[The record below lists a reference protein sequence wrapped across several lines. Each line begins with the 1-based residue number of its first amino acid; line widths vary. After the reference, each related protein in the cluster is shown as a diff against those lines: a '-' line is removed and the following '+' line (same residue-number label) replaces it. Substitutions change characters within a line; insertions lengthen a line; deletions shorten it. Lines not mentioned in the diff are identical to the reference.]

1 MCGLLTF
8 GAGTASAAEPPDIAQ
23 LVAAMQQEGQNA
35 AEKAA
40 FTGGGYRASLL
51 RTAETA
57 AQAAAAAPV
66 SAPAQEDP
74 GETGGDEE
82 PSEPAPVTQHS
93 IHDENGYYVHNGSAY
108 NSITKDGLWVGGTD
122 ENTGF
127 HVDSDGNVTT
137 TGSITVNRTGGAGSV
152 TIDASTGKITG
163 VAKGDINENS
173 TDAVNGS
180 QLYYAIQE
188 AEGTTYA
195 AGDGVVIADGSTTG
209 EDKTI
214 SVKAGNGI
222 EVGADG
228 VAVKV
233 NGNNLT
239 VNENGLSLSET
250 LSGLTSVTASGTI
263 TAGNV
268 KINADNSGKITGLA
282 EGEISDT
289 STDAVTGKQLNDV
302 KEAAEELDGLAV
314 KYTNKNKTAVDLG
327 SATLTTTGAITG
339 GSMTVDGVTVDNGKI
354 TGLATE
360 SITGDT
366 DATNKKYV
374 DDKVTTAIGE
384 LDIPEYSAGN
394 GIDITGET
402 ISAKAK
408 ENGNIVVD
416 GDGISLAADVK
427 DLTSVTAT
435 GAITAGS
442 FSGTSASIGGI
453 GISSGK
459 ITGLTTASI
468 TENTDAANKE
478 YVDKAVA
485 DIDVPEYK
493 AGNGIAI
500 TGDTISA
507 KAKENGNIVV
517 DGDGISLAK
526 EVTGLT
532 SVTATGAITAGS
544 FSGTSA
550 SIGGIGISSG
560 KITGLTTASITENT
574 DAANK
579 EYVDKAVA
587 DIDVPEYKAGNGI
600 AITGDTISAKAK
612 ENGNIVV
619 DGDGISLA
627 KEVTGLTSVT
637 ATGAITAGSF
647 SGTSASIGGIGI
659 SSGKITGL
667 TTASITENTDAANK
681 EYVDKAVADIDVPE
695 YKAGNGIAITGD
707 TISAKAKQDGN
718 IVVDENGI
726 SLATE
731 VSGLTSVATEKL
743 TATGAITGGSFV
755 VNGKTYIS
763 DAGLN
768 ANSQKI
774 TNVAAGDIKADSTDA
789 VNGGQLQ
796 QVYDAMKKID
806 GTTYADGDG
815 ISISGDD
822 NTISVNAGKGL
833 EIADDKVQVNLK
845 DDEKNLELL
854 ESGELTLKDALNVT
868 SVKASNGFLIDSNTS
883 FTSDGL
889 KIGGKTYVSSAG
901 LNANGSVI
909 TGVSDAKDA
918 DDAVNLGQL
927 NEKLAGLTT
936 EGTKYK
942 PGSGIKID
950 GDTISA
956 KVKENGNIV
965 VDENGISLA
974 TKVSGLTSVATGTLT
989 ATGAITGGSFAVGDK
1004 TYISDAGLN
1013 ANSQKITNVLKGEA
1027 DTDAVNVGQLNEA
1040 LKGVKGTAYEAGNK
1054 GITVDNENDKIS
1066 AKADEKNVTV
1076 GENGIALKDDISVV
1090 SVTTSGDVT
1099 IGGALNV
1106 TGATTLNGALTANG
1120 TATFTQ
1126 GASMGGQK
1134 ITNVKAGEA
1143 GTDAVNKSQ
1152 LDAVQ
1157 SQIKDYTAG
1166 DGISIDDDS
1175 DEISVAYGDGL
1186 TTDRQGNLLVNAGD
1200 GLGFNE
1206 DDNSLEVVTG
1216 DGLTISRNGEVT
1228 AAVGN
1233 GLDFDSD
1240 GKIVVEAAS
1249 GGNLTVDSNGI
1260 SLNKELT
1267 GLTGI
1272 STETLTASSGIT
1284 VGGTQYI
1291 STSGLNAGN
1300 HVITNVADGQNK
1312 NDAVNYGQLSALQED
1327 FTELNDLAVTYDAAN
1342 KTAITLDGTG
1352 GTKITNVA
1360 AGDISK
1366 ADSTDAVNGG
1376 QLYATNQI
1384 VGDGKWNTG
1393 SNYLTGDVEDLTDA
1407 ANALDSAIG
1416 NNRYTGDNVLNAN
1429 TDGKTY
1435 TSVTAAISTLD
1446 SNIGN
1451 LTMTSAQA
1459 YYSQGTKVNVT
1470 AALDRFS
1477 SLFGPMNFSEAGA
1490 HYINNDANV
1499 SSALMIF
1506 DSNLWRID
1514 KNFDA
1519 MLQNVGFRKVGDEF
1533 TTTIDWS
1540 DSSYGEGTTIVTA
1553 IKDLDDRVLT
1563 LEGKNPAGQSLAA
1576 FSNMSAANVSAL
1588 SALSNMDT
1596 ETAETLASMSS
1607 EQVET
1612 LAAKAPAA
1620 APAAPAPGDPAATST
1635 RPGPDGESETG
1646 DTGDAYEVKQDL
1658 HVTGDTTLD
1667 GALTVDG
1674 AGTFNDGLTVNTKTE
1689 GGTALTVNGG
1699 ASINGTLNMND
1710 NKITGVADGEISETS
1725 TDAVNGSQLWGV
1737 QQDIEN
1743 NASAI
1748 ASLGGQV
1755 SRLDNRID
1763 RVGAGAAAL
1772 AALHPLDYDPEVKW
1786 DFAAG
1791 YGNYRGANAVSV
1803 GAFYRPNEDVM
1814 FSVGGSMGG
1823 GENMVNAGVS
1833 FKLGS
1838 GSGLTTSRTAM
1849 ARELAAMKDTVA
1861 AQNAQIEAQAKQIEE
1876 LTALVAQLAAEK
1888 AGAPEEKKA

>member
-1 MCGLLTF
+1 M
-8 GAGTASAAEPPDIAQ
+8 
-23 LVAAMQQEGQNA
+23 
-35 AEKAA
+35 
-40 FTGGGYRASLL
+40 
-51 RTAETA
+51 
-57 AQAAAAAPV
+57 
-66 SAPAQEDP
+66 QEDP

-222 EVGADG
+222 EAGADG

-250 LSGLTSVTASGTI
+250 LSGLTSVTASETI
-263 TAGNV
+263 TAGNFAAGNV
-268 KINADNSGKITGLA
+268 KINADGSGKITGLA
-282 EGEISDT
+282 DGEINDT
-289 STDAVTGKQLNDV
+289 STDAVTGKQLNAV
-302 KEAAEELDGLAV
+302 KEAAAELDGLAV
-314 KYTNKNKTAVDLG
+314 KYTDENKTAVDLG

-560 KITGLTTASITENT
+560 TITGLTNTEW
-574 DAANK
+574 
-579 EYVDKAVA
+579 
-587 DIDVPEYKAGNGI
+587 
-600 AITGDTISAKAK
+600 TG
-612 ENGNIVV
+612 
-619 DGDGISLA
+619 
-627 KEVTGLTSVT
+627 T
-637 ATGAITAGSF
+637 AT
-647 SGTSASIGGIGI
+647 
-659 SSGKITGL
+659 
-667 TTASITENTDAANK
+667 
-681 EYVDKAVADIDVPE
+681 
-695 YKAGNGIAITGD
+695 NGRA
-707 TISAKAKQDGN
+707 
-718 IVVDENGI
+718 
-726 SLATE
+726 ATE
-731 VSGLTSVATEKL
+731 DQLASVQ
-743 TATGAITGGSFV
+743 
-755 VNGKTYIS
+755 
-763 DAGLN
+763 
-768 ANSQKI
+768 SQIK
-774 TNVAAGDIKADSTDA
+774 NYAA
-789 VNGGQLQ
+789 
-796 QVYDAMKKID
+796 
-806 GTTYADGDG
+806 GDG
-815 ISISGDD
+815 ISISGED
-822 NTISVNAGKGL
+822 NKISVKYGNGLDVENGSLTVKGNDG
-833 EIADDKVQVNLK
+833 ITVGANGVSVNL
-845 DDEKNLELL
+845 
-854 ESGELTLKDALNVT
+854 
-868 SVKASNGFLIDSNTS
+868 ASNSGLGFYRGALYIMTPRSGNIEITE
-883 FTSDGL
+883 DGL
-889 KIGGKTYVSSAG
+889 DLADEVSGLTSLSAGTLTATNSLTAGSIIVDGKTYISSSG
-901 LNANGSVI
+901 LNANGVI
-909 TGVSDAKDA
+909 TGVS
-918 DDAVNLGQL
+918 
-927 NEKLAGLTT
+927 AG
-936 EGTKYK
+936 
-942 PGSGIKID
+942 
-950 GDTISA
+950 TISA
-956 KVKENGNIV
+956 SSTE
-965 VDENGISLA
+965 
-974 TKVSGLTSVATGTLT
+974 
-989 ATGAITGGSFAVGDK
+989 
-1004 TYISDAGLN
+1004 
-1013 ANSQKITNVLKGEA
+1013 
-1027 DTDAVNVGQLNEA
+1027 AVNG
-1040 LKGVKGTAYEAGNK
+1040 
-1054 GITVDNENDKIS
+1054 
-1066 AKADEKNVTV
+1066 
-1076 GENGIALKDDISVV
+1076 
-1090 SVTTSGDVT
+1090 
-1099 IGGALNV
+1099 
-1106 TGATTLNGALTANG
+1106 
-1120 TATFTQ
+1120 
-1126 GASMGGQK
+1126 
-1134 ITNVKAGEA
+1134 
-1143 GTDAVNKSQ
+1143 SQ
-1152 LDAVQ
+1152 LFE
-1157 SQIKDYTAG
+1157 IKQV
-1166 DGISIDDDS
+1166 S
-1175 DEISVAYGDGL
+1175 
-1186 TTDRQGNLLVNAGD
+1186 
-1200 GLGFNE
+1200 
-1206 DDNSLEVVTG
+1206 
-1216 DGLTISRNGEVT
+1216 
-1228 AAVGN
+1228 
-1233 GLDFDSD
+1233 
-1240 GKIVVEAAS
+1240 
-1249 GGNLTVDSNGI
+1249 
-1260 SLNKELT
+1260 
-1267 GLTGI
+1267 
-1272 STETLTASSGIT
+1272 
-1284 VGGTQYI
+1284 
-1291 STSGLNAGN
+1291 
-1300 HVITNVADGQNK
+1300 
-1312 NDAVNYGQLSALQED
+1312 
-1327 FTELNDLAVTYDAAN
+1327 DLAVTYTSAAKDRVELGKDGHN
-1342 KTAITLDGTG
+1342 ATLTHVADGALSET
-1352 GTKITNVA
+1352 
-1360 AGDISK
+1360 
-1366 ADSTDAVNGG
+1366 STDAVNGKQLYVVDEKVGDAEWKTSHWLAEEKDLTSAVSILDSKIGNLEMG
-1376 QLYATNQI
+1376 QL
-1384 VGDGKWNTG
+1384 D
-1393 SNYLTGDVEDLTDA
+1393 YLKGTQ
-1407 ANALDSAIG
+1407 
-1416 NNRYTGDNVLNAN
+1416 
-1429 TDGKTY
+1429 
-1435 TSVTAAISTLD
+1435 TSVTSALYGLNEAIGPVKFTSGNYITD
-1446 SNIGN
+1446 GDN
-1451 LTMTSAQA
+1451 LT
-1459 YYSQGTKVNVT
+1459 T
-1470 AALDRFS
+1470 AAQKLDLASSAIANAIGVQKNEEGGLSTTINWSSDLKYVHSGDTIATGVSNLDR
-1477 SLFGPMNFSEAGA
+1477 
-1490 HYINNDANV
+1490 
-1499 SSALMIF
+1499 
-1506 DSNLWRID
+1506 
-1514 KNFDA
+1514 A
-1519 MLQNVGFRKVGDEF
+1519 MQ
-1533 TTTIDWS
+1533 
-1540 DSSYGEGTTIVTA
+1540 
-1553 IKDLDDRVLT
+1553 DLNGRVLT
-1563 LEGKNPAGQSLAA
+1563 LEGKNPAGQSLSA
-1576 FSNMSAANVSAL
+1576 FSKMSTANVSAL

-1620 APAAPAPGDPAATST
+1620 APAAPAPGDPTATST

-1646 DTGDAYEVKQDL
+1646 DTGDTYEVKQDL

-1667 GALTVDG
+1667 SALTVDG

-1699 ASINGTLNMND
+1699 ASINGTLNMNG

>member
-1 MCGLLTF
+1 M
-8 GAGTASAAEPPDIAQ
+8 
-23 LVAAMQQEGQNA
+23 
-35 AEKAA
+35 
-40 FTGGGYRASLL
+40 
-51 RTAETA
+51 
-57 AQAAAAAPV
+57 
-66 SAPAQEDP
+66 
-74 GETGGDEE
+74 
-82 PSEPAPVTQHS
+82 
-93 IHDENGYYVHNGSAY
+93 
-108 NSITKDGLWVGGTD
+108 
-122 ENTGF
+122 
-127 HVDSDGNVTT
+127 
-137 TGSITVNRTGGAGSV
+137 
-152 TIDASTGKITG
+152 
-163 VAKGDINENS
+163 
-173 TDAVNGS
+173 
-180 QLYYAIQE
+180 
-188 AEGTTYA
+188 
-195 AGDGVVIADGSTTG
+195 
-209 EDKTI
+209 
-214 SVKAGNGI
+214 
-222 EVGADG
+222 
-228 VAVKV
+228 
-233 NGNNLT
+233 
-239 VNENGLSLSET
+239 
-250 LSGLTSVTASGTI
+250 
-263 TAGNV
+263 
-268 KINADNSGKITGLA
+268 
-282 EGEISDT
+282 
-289 STDAVTGKQLNDV
+289 
-302 KEAAEELDGLAV
+302 
-314 KYTNKNKTAVDLG
+314 
-327 SATLTTTGAITG
+327 
-339 GSMTVDGVTVDNGKI
+339 
-354 TGLATE
+354 
-360 SITGDT
+360 
-366 DATNKKYV
+366 
-374 DDKVTTAIGE
+374 
-384 LDIPEYSAGN
+384 PEYTAGN
-394 GIDITGET
+394 GIDITGE
-402 ISAKAK
+402 
-408 ENGNIVVD
+408 
-416 GDGISLAADVK
+416 
-427 DLTSVTAT
+427 
-435 GAITAGS
+435 
-442 FSGTSASIGGI
+442 
-453 GISSGK
+453 
-459 ITGLTTASI
+459 
-468 TENTDAANKE
+468 
-478 YVDKAVA
+478 
-485 DIDVPEYK
+485 
-493 AGNGIAI
+493 
-500 TGDTISA
+500 
-507 KAKENGNIVV
+507 
-517 DGDGISLAK
+517 
-526 EVTGLT
+526 
-532 SVTATGAITAGS
+532 
-544 FSGTSA
+544 
-550 SIGGIGISSG
+550 
-560 KITGLTTASITENT
+560 
-574 DAANK
+574 
-579 EYVDKAVA
+579 
-587 DIDVPEYKAGNGI
+587 
-600 AITGDTISAKAK
+600 TISAKAK

-815 ISISGDD
+815 ISISGED
-822 NTISVNAGKGL
+822 NKISVNAGKGL

-845 DDEKNLELL
+845 GDEKNLELL

-909 TGVSDAKDA
+909 TGVSDAKDD

-956 KVKENGNIV
+956 KAKENGNIV

-974 TKVSGLTSVATGTLT
+974 TNVSGLTSVATGTLT

-1040 LKGVKGTAYEAGNK
+1040 LKGVEGTAYEAGNK
-1054 GITVDNENDKIS
+1054 GITVDNENDTIS

-1106 TGATTLNGALTANG
+1106 TGATTLTGALTANG
-1120 TATFTQ
+1120 AATFTQ

-1134 ITNVKAGEA
+1134 ITNVKDGEA
-1143 GTDAVNKSQ
+1143 DTDAVNKSQ
-1152 LDAVQ
+1152 LDKVQ

-1166 DGISIDDDS
+1166 DGISISGEDNK
-1175 DEISVAYGDGL
+1175 ISVKY
-1186 TTDRQGNLLVNAGD
+1186 
-1200 GLGFNE
+1200 
-1206 DDNSLEVVTG
+1206 
-1216 DGLTISRNGEVT
+1216 
-1228 AAVGN
+1228 GN
-1233 GLDFDSD
+1233 GLGVDNGS
-1240 GKIVVEAAS
+1240 
-1249 GGNLTVDSNGI
+1249 LTVKGY
-1260 SLNKELT
+1260 E
-1267 GLTGI
+1267 
-1272 STETLTASSGIT
+1272 GIT
-1284 VGGTQYI
+1284 VGANGVSVNLASDSGLGFDRGALYIMTPRSGNIEITKDGLDLADEVSGLTSVSADKLTATNSLTAGSIIVDGKTYI
-1291 STSGLNAGN
+1291 SSSGLNANG
-1300 HVITNVADGQNK
+1300 VITGVSAGTISASSTE
-1312 NDAVNYGQLSALQED
+1312 AVNGSQLFEIKQVS
-1327 FTELNDLAVTYDAAN
+1327 DLAVTYTSAAKDRVELGKDGN
-1342 KTAITLDGTG
+1342 KATLTHVADGALS
-1352 GTKITNVA
+1352 GT
-1360 AGDISK
+1360 
-1366 ADSTDAVNGG
+1366 STDAVNGK
-1376 QLYATNQI
+1376 QLYVVDEK
-1384 VGDGKWNTG
+1384 VGDAEWRTSHWLAEEK
-1393 SNYLTGDVEDLTDA
+1393 DLTSA
-1407 ANALDSAIG
+1407 VSILDS
-1416 NNRYTGDNVLNAN
+1416 
-1429 TDGKTY
+1429 K
-1435 TSVTAAISTLD
+1435 
-1446 SNIGN
+1446 IGN
-1451 LTMTSAQA
+1451 LEMGQLDYLKGTQNSVTSALYGLNEA
-1459 YYSQGTKVNVT
+1459 IGPVKFTAGNYITDGDNLTT
-1470 AALDRFS
+1470 AAQKLDLASSAIANAIGVQQNEEGGLSTTINWSSDLKYVHSGDTIATGVSSLDR
-1477 SLFGPMNFSEAGA
+1477 
-1490 HYINNDANV
+1490 
-1499 SSALMIF
+1499 
-1506 DSNLWRID
+1506 
-1514 KNFDA
+1514 A
-1519 MLQNVGFRKVGDEF
+1519 MQ
-1533 TTTIDWS
+1533 
-1540 DSSYGEGTTIVTA
+1540 
-1553 IKDLDDRVLT
+1553 DLDDRVLT
-1563 LEGKNPAGQSLAA
+1563 LEDKNPAGQSLAA
-1576 FSNMSAANVSAL
+1576 FSKMSTANVSAL

-1596 ETAETLASMSS
+1596 KTAETLASMSS

-1620 APAAPAPGDPAATST
+1620 APAAPAPGDPTATST

-1667 GALTVDG
+1667 GTLTVDG

-1699 ASINGTLNMND
+1699 ASINGTLNMNG

>member
-1 MCGLLTF
+1 MAALAVCGLLNF
-8 GAGTASAAEPPDIAQ
+8 GAGTVSAAEPPDIAQ

-40 FTGGGYRASLL
+40 FTGGGYRASLA
-51 RTAETA
+51 RAAETA

-180 QLYYAIQE
+180 QLYNAIQE

-250 LSGLTSVTASGTI
+250 LSGLTSVTASGTVAAGNFA
-263 TAGNV
+263 AGNV
-268 KINADNSGKITGLA
+268 KINADNSGKITGLTD
-282 EGEISDT
+282 GDISET
-289 STDAVTGKQLNDV
+289 SSDAVTGKQLNAV

-314 KYTNKNKTAVDLG
+314 KYTDENKTAVDLG
-327 SATLTTTGAITG
+327 SATLTTTGAVTG
-339 GSMTVDGVTVDNGKI
+339 GSFNAGSVVVDGTTNTI
-354 TGLATE
+354 TGLSNKEWNGTPVSGQAATE
-360 SITGDT
+360 DQ
-366 DATNKKYV
+366 
-374 DDKVTTAIGE
+374 
-384 LDIPEYSAGN
+384 L
-394 GIDITGET
+394 
-402 ISAKAK
+402 
-408 ENGNIVVD
+408 
-416 GDGISLAADVK
+416 
-427 DLTSVTAT
+427 
-435 GAITAGS
+435 
-442 FSGTSASIGGI
+442 
-453 GISSGK
+453 
-459 ITGLTTASI
+459 
-468 TENTDAANKE
+468 
-478 YVDKAVA
+478 KAVA
-485 DIDVPEYK
+485 DADKYVTGGSINSTDGTLTLNQAQTGTVTISGLKDYVSGIDTYV
-493 AGNGIAI
+493 
-500 TGDTISA
+500 ISA
-507 KAKENGNIVV
+507 KIDGTKLTINKNHGDAVEVDLSGLADGLSTSDYHLVANPTGGNYKVKDGKVELTVQNGDDTADKQTVTIEGIASTDDVKALDDLAVKYNAEKTAV
-517 DGDGISLAK
+517 DLGS
-526 EVTGLT
+526 
-532 SVTATGAITAGS
+532 AT
-544 FSGTSA
+544 
-550 SIGGIGISSG
+550 
-560 KITGLTTASITENT
+560 LTT
-574 DAANK
+574 
-579 EYVDKAVA
+579 
-587 DIDVPEYKAGNGI
+587 
-600 AITGDTISAKAK
+600 TGT
-612 ENGNIVV
+612 V
-619 DGDGISLA
+619 
-627 KEVTGLTSVT
+627 
-637 ATGAITAGSF
+637 
-647 SGTSASIGGIGI
+647 
-659 SSGKITGL
+659 
-667 TTASITENTDAANK
+667 
-681 EYVDKAVADIDVPE
+681 
-695 YKAGNGIAITGD
+695 
-707 TISAKAKQDGN
+707 
-718 IVVDENGI
+718 
-726 SLATE
+726 
-731 VSGLTSVATEKL
+731 
-743 TATGAITGGSFV
+743 TGGSFV

-768 ANSQKI
+768 ANNQKI
-774 TNVAAGDIKADSTDA
+774 TG
-789 VNGGQLQ
+789 
-796 QVYDAMKKID
+796 
-806 GTTYADGDG
+806 
-815 ISISGDD
+815 
-822 NTISVNAGKGL
+822 
-833 EIADDKVQVNLK
+833 
-845 DDEKNLELL
+845 
-854 ESGELTLKDALNVT
+854 
-868 SVKASNGFLIDSNTS
+868 
-883 FTSDGL
+883 
-889 KIGGKTYVSSAG
+889 
-901 LNANGSVI
+901 
-909 TGVSDAKDA
+909 
-918 DDAVNLGQL
+918 
-927 NEKLAGLTT
+927 
-936 EGTKYK
+936 
-942 PGSGIKID
+942 
-950 GDTISA
+950 
-956 KVKENGNIV
+956 
-965 VDENGISLA
+965 
-974 TKVSGLTSVATGTLT
+974 
-989 ATGAITGGSFAVGDK
+989 
-1004 TYISDAGLN
+1004 
-1013 ANSQKITNVLKGEA
+1013 VLKGEA

-1040 LKGVKGTAYEAGNK
+1040 LKDVEGTAYEAGNK

-1106 TGATTLNGALTANG
+1106 TGATTLTGALTANG
-1120 TATFTQ
+1120 AATFTQ
-1126 GASMGGQK
+1126 GASMGDQK

-1143 GTDAVNKSQ
+1143 DTDAVNKSQ
-1152 LDAVQ
+1152 LDTVQ
-1157 SQIKDYTAG
+1157 SQIKNYAAG
-1166 DGISIDDDS
+1166 DGINIGDGDT
-1175 DEISVAYGDGL
+1175 ISVKYGNGL
-1186 TTDRQGNLLVNAGD
+1186 GVDNGSLTVKGYEGITVDANGVSGNLASNS
-1200 GLGFNE
+1200 GLGFDRGALYIMTPRGGNIE
-1206 DDNSLEVVTG
+1206 ITE
-1216 DGLTISRNGEVT
+1216 DGLDLADEV
-1228 AAVGN
+1228 
-1233 GLDFDSD
+1233 S
-1240 GKIVVEAAS
+1240 
-1249 GGNLTVDSNGI
+1249 
-1260 SLNKELT
+1260 
-1267 GLTGI
+1267 GLTSLSAG
-1272 STETLTASSGIT
+1272 TLTATNSLTAGSIIVDGKT
-1284 VGGTQYI
+1284 YI
-1291 STSGLNAGN
+1291 SSSGLNANG
-1300 HVITNVADGQNK
+1300 VITGVSAGTISASSTE
-1312 NDAVNYGQLSALQED
+1312 AVNGSQLFEIKQVS
-1327 FTELNDLAVTYDAAN
+1327 DLAVTYTSAAKERVELGKDGN
-1342 KTAITLDGTG
+1342 NATLTHVADGALSET
-1352 GTKITNVA
+1352 
-1360 AGDISK
+1360 
-1366 ADSTDAVNGG
+1366 STDAVNGG

-1451 LTMTSAQA
+1451 LKFSGKNVLSSDKEA
-1459 YYSQGTKVNVT
+1459 SVT
-1470 AALDRFS
+1470 AALTKIDTAI
-1477 SLFGPMNFSEAGA
+1477 GPMEFGSTNFLRNQTSLSGA
-1490 HYINNDANV
+1490 VDK
-1499 SSALMIF
+1499 L
-1506 DSNLWRID
+1506 DSNLSTGLALIGV
-1514 KNFDA
+1514 
-1519 MLQNVGFRKVGDEF
+1519 QSTTDEHGN
-1533 TTTIDWS
+1533 TVYSTSVDWS
-1540 DSSYGEGTTIVTA
+1540 GFHYVSSGSVITGMRDLDTA
-1553 IKDLDDRVLT
+1553 IYDLDGRVTT
-1563 LEGKNPAGQSLAA
+1563 LEGLHNITNSNSIAA
-1576 FSNMSAANVSAL
+1576 FSKMSTANVSAL

-1620 APAAPAPGDPAATST
+1620 APAAPAPGDPTATST

-1646 DTGDAYEVKQDL
+1646 DTGDTYEVKQDL

-1699 ASINGTLNMND
+1699 ASINGTLNMNG

-1876 LTALVAQLAAEK
+1876 LTALVEKLAAEK

>member
-1 MCGLLTF
+1 MAAVAACGLLTF

-40 FTGGGYRASLL
+40 FTGGGYRASLA
-51 RTAETA
+51 RAAETA

-222 EVGADG
+222 EAGADG

-239 VNENGLSLSET
+239 VNENGVSLSET
-250 LSGLTSVTASGTI
+250 LSGLTSVATGTLTASGAV
-263 TAGNV
+263 TAG
-268 KINADNSGKITGLA
+268 SF
-282 EGEISDT
+282 S
-289 STDAVTGKQLNDV
+289 
-302 KEAAEELDGLAV
+302 
-314 KYTNKNKTAVDLG
+314 
-327 SATLTTTGAITG
+327 TTGSITG
-339 GSMTVDGVTVDNGKI
+339 GSVTADGVTVDNGKI
-354 TGLATE
+354 TGLVTE

-384 LDIPEYSAGN
+384 LDIPEYTAGN
-394 GIDITGET
+394 GIEINEGK

-427 DLTSVTAT
+427 GLTSIETGTLTAS
-435 GAITAGS
+435 GAVTAGS
-442 FSGTSASIGGI
+442 FSTTGSITGGSVKVDDVTI
-453 GISSGK
+453 NGGK
-459 ITGLTTASI
+459 ITGLDTDSI
-468 TENTDAANKE
+468 QNAEDAVNKE
-478 YVDKAVA
+478 YVDNLAFNSGKT
-485 DIDVPEYK
+485 YT

-500 TGDTISA
+500 SEAGEISA
-507 KAKENGNIVV
+507 KA
-517 DGDGISLAK
+517 
-526 EVTGLT
+526 
-532 SVTATGAITAGS
+532 
-544 FSGTSA
+544 
-550 SIGGIGISSG
+550 
-560 KITGLTTASITENT
+560 
-574 DAANK
+574 
-579 EYVDKAVA
+579 
-587 DIDVPEYKAGNGI
+587 
-600 AITGDTISAKAK
+600 
-612 ENGNIVV
+612 
-619 DGDGISLA
+619 
-627 KEVTGLTSVT
+627 
-637 ATGAITAGSF
+637 
-647 SGTSASIGGIGI
+647 
-659 SSGKITGL
+659 
-667 TTASITENTDAANK
+667 
-681 EYVDKAVADIDVPE
+681 
-695 YKAGNGIAITGD
+695 
-707 TISAKAKQDGN
+707 
-718 IVVDENGI
+718 
-726 SLATE
+726 
-731 VSGLTSVATEKL
+731 
-743 TATGAITGGSFV
+743 
-755 VNGKTYIS
+755 
-763 DAGLN
+763 
-768 ANSQKI
+768 
-774 TNVAAGDIKADSTDA
+774 
-789 VNGGQLQ
+789 
-796 QVYDAMKKID
+796 
-806 GTTYADGDG
+806 
-815 ISISGDD
+815 
-822 NTISVNAGKGL
+822 
-833 EIADDKVQVNLK
+833 
-845 DDEKNLELL
+845 
-854 ESGELTLKDALNVT
+854 
-868 SVKASNGFLIDSNTS
+868 
-883 FTSDGL
+883 
-889 KIGGKTYVSSAG
+889 
-901 LNANGSVI
+901 
-909 TGVSDAKDA
+909 
-918 DDAVNLGQL
+918 
-927 NEKLAGLTT
+927 
-936 EGTKYK
+936 
-942 PGSGIKID
+942 
-950 GDTISA
+950 
-956 KVKENGNIV
+956 KENGNIV

-974 TKVSGLTSVATGTLT
+974 ADVKDLTSVT
-989 ATGAITGGSFAVGDK
+989 ASGAITAGSFA
-1004 TYISDAGLN
+1004 
-1013 ANSQKITNVLKGEA
+1013 
-1027 DTDAVNVGQLNEA
+1027 
-1040 LKGVKGTAYEAGNK
+1040 AGNVK
-1054 GITVDNENDKIS
+1054 INEN
-1066 AKADEKNVTV
+1066 
-1076 GENGIALKDDISVV
+1076 
-1090 SVTTSGDVT
+1090 SGGT
-1099 IGGALNV
+1099 I
-1106 TGATTLNGALTANG
+1106 TGLTNTEWTG
-1120 TATFTQ
+1120 TATNGRAATEDQ
-1126 GASMGGQK
+1126 LAS
-1134 ITNVKAGEA
+1134 
-1143 GTDAVNKSQ
+1143 
-1152 LDAVQ
+1152 VQ

-1186 TTDRQGNLLVNAGD
+1186 TTDRQGNLLVDAGD

-1240 GKIVVEAAS
+1240 GKIVVEVAS

-1267 GLTGI
+1267 GLTSI
-1272 STETLTASSGIT
+1272 STGTLTASSGIT
-1284 VGGTQYI
+1284 VGGTEYI
-1291 STSGLNAGN
+1291 STDGLNAGN
-1300 HVITNVADGQNK
+1300 HVITNVADGQNN
-1312 NDAVNYGQLSALQED
+1312 NDAVNYGQLSALQKD
-1327 FTELNDLAVTYDAAN
+1327 FTDLHDLAVTYDAAN
-1342 KTAITLDGTG
+1342 KATITLDGTG

-1360 AGDISK
+1360 AGDIFK

-1384 VGDGKWNTG
+1384 VGNGKWNTG
-1393 SNYLTGDVEDLTDA
+1393 SNYLTGDVENLTDA

-1429 TDGKTY
+1429 TDKTY
-1435 TSVTAAISTLD
+1435 TSVTAAIGTLD

-1451 LTMTSAQA
+1451 LKFSGKNVLAEGKA
-1459 YYSQGTKVNVT
+1459 ASVT
-1470 AALDRFS
+1470 AALTTLDEKI
-1477 SLFGPMNFSEAGA
+1477 GPMSWESTTFLRNQGNLSGAAQLLDNNLSQTLQLIGVKTMEDAEGNIIPNPNIDWTGFHYATGEAG
-1490 HYINNDANV
+1490 
-1499 SSALMIF
+1499 SS
-1506 DSNLWRID
+1506 S
-1514 KNFDA
+1514 
-1519 MLQNVGFRKVGDEF
+1519 
-1533 TTTIDWS
+1533 
-1540 DSSYGEGTTIVTA
+1540 TTIVGVMRS
-1553 IKDLDDRVLT
+1553 LDSQLFNLTGRVDALDGGGT
-1563 LEGKNPAGQSLAA
+1563 QSLSA
-1576 FSNMSAANVSAL
+1576 FSKMSAANVNAL

-1596 ETAETLASMSS
+1596 KTAETLASMSS

-1620 APAAPAPGDPAATST
+1620 APAAPAPGDPTATST

-1667 GALTVDG
+1667 GTLTVDG

-1699 ASINGTLNMND
+1699 ASINGTLNMNG

-1786 DFAAG
+1786 DFTAG